1 MNINSLKTSFVD
13 ELRRILPDLYNLDIL
28 GHSPL
33 MHLFG
38 LEQHPDAPSMLQH
51 MLTNAIEALRPDASI
66 PPTSKAWRF
75 FHILHY
81 RYKEQYT
88 QQEVALDLSLSIRQ
102 VRRQEKIA
110 QRVLA
115 DYLWAHHNLEQQTHL
130 IDASPPPETQEN
142 LSASVDTP
150 SQEQELAWL
159 EKSIPSEV
167 VDPRTL
173 IPAVLE
179 TARPHIQALQ
189 VSVACSL
196 PDDLPPL
203 NVHQTTV
210 RQAILNIITTAA
222 RYAPEGQIN
231 ITAKA
236 LPQQASVQI
245 QIKAQRAGSPYT
257 VKINKKGVDNLDI
270 AQKLIS
276 ISEGSLTVT
285 IDTEAEVPFRADVLL
300 PVSEQISVLIVDDN
314 ADTLTLLER
323 YLAGSRYHFIGTSNP
338 QEVLTLAEELSPDII
353 VLDVMLPGIDGW
365 ELLGRLREHPQIGT
379 VPIIVCTILP
389 QEEFALTLGAAQFIR
404 KPVSREALLSALDQV
419 LRRSR

>member
-1 MNINSLKTSFVD
+1 MDTNSLKTSFVD
-13 ELRRILPDLYNLDIL
+13 ELRRILPDLYNLDIV
-28 GHSPL
+28 GHSPFVQ
-33 MHLFG
+33 LFG

-51 MLTNAIEALRPDASI
+51 ILTDAIEALRPNASI

-75 FHILHY
+75 FNILHY

-115 DYLWAHHNLEQQTHL
+115 DHLWAHHNLEQRAHL
-130 IDASPPPETQEN
+130 LDASPPPEPQEN
-142 LSASVDTP
+142 LPASGGTP
-150 SQEQELAWL
+150 TQEQELAWL
-159 EKSIPSEV
+159 EESIPSEV
-167 VDPRTL
+167 VDPHTL

-189 VSVACSL
+189 VSVAYSL

-222 RYAPEGQIN
+222 RYAPAGQIN
-231 ITAKA
+231 IVAKA

-245 QIKAQRAGSPYT
+245 CIEAYYAGPPA
-257 VKINKKGVDNLDI
+257 INKKDAGNLDV

-285 IDTEAEVPFRADVLL
+285 IDPKAEVSFRADVVL

-323 YLAGSRYHFIGTSNP
+323 YLAGSRYHFWGTSNP

-389 QEEFALTLGAAQFIR
+389 QEEFALTLGAAEFLR
-404 KPVSREALLSALDQV
+404 KPVSREALLSALDQA
-419 LRRSR
+419 LKKTR

>member
-1 MNINSLKTSFVD
+1 MDTNSLKTSFVS
-13 ELRRILPDLYNLDIL
+13 ELRRILPDLYDLDIL
-28 GHSPL
+28 GHSRL
-33 MHLFG
+33 MQLFD
-38 LEQHPDAPSMLQH
+38 LKQHPDAPSMLQH
-51 MLTNAIEALRPDASI
+51 TLTDAIEALRPDATI

-75 FHILHY
+75 FHILYY

-88 QQEVALDLSLSIRQ
+88 QQEIALDLSLSIRQ

-115 DYLWAHHNLEQQTHL
+115 DYLWAHHNLEQRAHL
-130 IDASPPPETQEN
+130 LNASLLPESQEN
-142 LSASVDTP
+142 LSASVGTP

-167 VDPRTL
+167 VDPCTL

-196 PDDLPPL
+196 PDNLPPL
-203 NVHQTTV
+203 NVRQTTV

-222 RYAPEGQIN
+222 RYAPGGQIN
-231 ITAKA
+231 IAVQD
-236 LPQQASVQI
+236 LPRQASVQI
-245 QIKAQRAGSPYT
+245 HIEAHYAGPSS
-257 VKINKKGVDNLDI
+257 VDKKDADNLDV

-285 IDTEAEVPFRADVLL
+285 IDAEAEIPFRADVVL
-300 PVSEQISVLIVDDN
+300 PVSEQISVLIIDDN

-323 YLAGSRYHFIGTSNP
+323 YLAGSRYHFIGASNP
-338 QEVLTLAEELSPDII
+338 QEVLTLAEELGPDII

-365 ELLGRLREHPQIGT
+365 ELLGRLREHPQIGAA
-379 VPIIVCTILP
+379 PIIVCTILP
-389 QEEFALTLGAAQFIR
+389 QEDFALTLGAAQFLR